1 MERSNVKDIYKWDT
15 KSLFTSEKDWEK
27 LYTETEKNINF
38 DKFKDK
44 LGDINILLKCLKE
57 QEKISINVEKLYL
70 YAHMRVD
77 EDTRISKFNAMH
89 SKATSLYVKLSSESS
104 FIVPELTELKKEVL
118 IEYSK
123 SEILKDY
130 DYMLKEII
138 KNKAHIL
145 PKNEENLLA
154 LGGDVFSSF
163 KDIFSMID
171 NADLPLP
178 EIDDGKGGKIK
189 LSHGMYGVLLH
200 GTDRNLR
207 KTAFKEY
214 YKAYISLINTISTTY
229 YGNVKKDVYL
239 SKIRK
244 YKSCLDK
251 ALSTEDVETAVY
263 ENLLKSVNDALPIMH
278 KYIEARKKAL
288 NLKEMHMYDIYAPIA
303 EGVELKLTYEKAY
316 ELVLEGL
323 KPLGEDYQALLK
335 QGYSEGW
342 IDVEETDAK
351 RSGAYSTGIYNH
363 HPYVLLNYQQTTH
376 DVFTIAHEMGH
387 SIHTH
392 YSNSNQPY
400 AKADYRIF
408 VAEVASTVNE
418 VLLLKHILKI
428 ADNDK
433 LKKYLLSYFID
444 MIRTTLFRQTMFAEF
459 EYIVHDLVEKGQPL
473 NKDNMNEIYLKLNKK
488 YYGDSIISDDEIAY
502 EWARIPHFYTSFYVY
517 KYATGIIS
525 AISIAE
531 KILKEG
537 EPAVKEYK
545 KFLSSGGSD
554 SPVELLKL
562 AGIDLTSTK
571 PFERAMQVFS
581 DTLEEFIKGK

>member
-1 MERSNVKDIYKWDT
+1 VERSNVKDIYKWDT

-38 DKFKDK
+38 DKFKNK
-44 LGDINILLKCLKE
+44 LGDINILLECLKE

-70 YAHMRVD
+70 YANMRVD

-263 ENLLKSVNDALPIMH
+263 ENLLKSVNGALPIMH